1 MKTSTLKKSLLDY
14 AIKGSLSSRFRRENP
29 NLNALS
35 EIQAYNEN
43 IAKQRKT
50 LQKEIQKL
58 EKELDSIKQQKQE
71 SKEQKEQKKEVK
83 ENLKKQIKELEKQR
97 QNLKT
102 IQILEPPHYESS
114 SRHSEGVQRTTEESK
129 IQESKEILKDISGL
143 SPQYDAL
150 SPHYDNSTFTPP
162 FSIPP
167 TWVWVR
173 LGDICEDLLAGGD
186 KPSNTTKEKT
196 KQNQIPIYAN
206 GYQNDGLYGFTDSA
220 TINKAAVTISARGTM
235 GFVCPRF
242 EPFVPIVRLLVLI
255 PNNLMIVKFLSYI
268 LSITVPNGNGTGVQQ
283 LTIPMIESIPIPL
296 PPLKEQEFLAKKLDE
311 LVSLATDFDN
321 TKEELKRIEKRIEKS
336 LLKLAI
342 EGGLS
347 TAFRQTHSHLNTL
360 DEIQAYNEN
369 IAKQRKTLQ
378 KELKSLEST
387 FKQEKDKE
395 AKKQINQELKELK
408 TKIAKLQSITPLFP
422 NDTNSSP
429 LKQNFTQGLNNI
441 LTLDDKNT
449 NSKKVENYNFQ
460 TFSPPFSIP
469 PTWVWVRLGD
479 ICEIFTGDSINAQRK
494 EKEFTNIKNGLNYIG
509 TKDINSDTN
518 IHYENGIKIPPQMQ
532 VEFKIAR
539 KNSSLLCIE
548 GGSAGKKIGFLEQ
561 DVCFGNKLCCFD
573 TFFANKKFIFYFLQN
588 PHFIKKFNENIIGII
603 GGVSKENVKNFYIA
617 LPPLEEQAHIVALLD
632 KLFMLSKGLR
642 VS

>member
-29 NLNALS
+29 NLNTLS

-50 LQKEIQKL
+50 LQKGIQKL
-58 EKELDSIKQQKQE
+58 EKELDSIKPQKQE

-83 ENLKKQIKELEKQR
+83 ENLKKQIRELEKQR

-173 LGDICEDLLAGGD
+173 LGDICEIFTGD
-186 KPSNTTKEKT
+186 SINAQRKEKEFTNIKNGLNYIGT
-196 KQNQIPIYAN
+196 KDINSDTNIHYENGIKIPPQMQVEFKIARKNSSLLCLEGGSAGKKIGFLEQDVCFGNKLCCFDTFFANKKFIFYFLQNPHFIKKFNENIIGIIGGVSKEN
-206 GYQNDGLYGFTDSA
+206 
-220 TINKAAVTISARGTM
+220 
-235 GFVCPRF
+235 
-242 EPFVPIVRLLVLI
+242 
-255 PNNLMIVKFLSYI
+255 VKNF
-268 LSITVPNGNGTGVQQ
+268 
-283 LTIPMIESIPIPL
+283 PIPL

-347 TAFRQTHSHLNTL
+347 KAFRQTHSHLNTL

-429 LKQNFTQGLNNI
+429 LKQ
-441 LTLDDKNT
+441 
-449 NSKKVENYNFQ
+449 SKISHK
-460 TFSPPFSIP
+460 
-469 PTWVWVRLGD
+469 
-479 ICEIFTGDSINAQRK
+479 A
-494 EKEFTNIKNGLNYIG
+494 
-509 TKDINSDTN
+509 
-518 IHYENGIKIPPQMQ
+518 
-532 VEFKIAR
+532 
-539 KNSSLLCIE
+539 
-548 GGSAGKKIGFLEQ
+548 
-561 DVCFGNKLCCFD
+561 
-573 TFFANKKFIFYFLQN
+573 
-588 PHFIKKFNENIIGII
+588 
-603 GGVSKENVKNFYIA
+603 
-617 LPPLEEQAHIVALLD
+617 
-632 KLFMLSKGLR
+632 
-642 VS
+642 

>member
-50 LQKEIQKL
+50 LQKGIQKL

-83 ENLKKQIKELEKQR
+83 ENLKKQIRELEKQR

-173 LGDICEDLLAGGD
+173 LGDIGEVYTGGTPPTSKNAYFGD
-186 KPSNTTKEKT
+186 YIPFLSPADFDMDGNVTYGIKGLS
-196 KQNQIPIYAN
+196 KQGAEIVQKIPKDSILVTCIGGLIGKACIVDRECTCNQQINYIIPHNIADYKILFFIVN
-206 GYQNDGLYGFTDSA
+206 SQYFQGIIKRKSTGTA
-220 TINKAAVTISARGTM
+220 TPIINKTL
-235 GFVCPRF
+235 F
-242 EPFVPIVRLLVLI
+242 
-255 PNNLMIVKFLSYI
+255 
-268 LSITVPNGNGTGVQQ
+268 
-283 LTIPMIESIPIPL
+283 ESIPIPL

-460 TFSPPFSIP
+460 TFSPPFSIY
-469 PTWVWVRLGD
+469 
-479 ICEIFTGDSINAQRK
+479 
-494 EKEFTNIKNGLNYIG
+494 LN
-509 TKDINSDTN
+509 
-518 IHYENGIKIPPQMQ
+518 P
-532 VEFKIAR
+532 
-539 KNSSLLCIE
+539 
-548 GGSAGKKIGFLEQ
+548 
-561 DVCFGNKLCCFD
+561 
-573 TFFANKKFIFYFLQN
+573 
-588 PHFIKKFNENIIGII
+588 
-603 GGVSKENVKNFYIA
+603 
-617 LPPLEEQAHIVALLD
+617 
-632 KLFMLSKGLR
+632 
-642 VS
+642 